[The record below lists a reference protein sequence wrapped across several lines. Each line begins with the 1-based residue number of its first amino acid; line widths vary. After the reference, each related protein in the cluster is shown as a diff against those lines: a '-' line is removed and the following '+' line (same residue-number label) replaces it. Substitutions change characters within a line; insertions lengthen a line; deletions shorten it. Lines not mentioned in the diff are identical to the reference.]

1 MLHGLA
7 HNIKESPMKEKTLEQ
22 YRTEFKQKKL
32 ITMPIAGTTVWAI
45 LGVMALFIPAKQ
57 MVLPFYIGTGCIFYL
72 ALFLS
77 RFTGERLIAKSS
89 EMNPFDALFLY
100 TVVMSLLCFAIAI
113 PFSLQDYS
121 SVPLTIGVLSGLMWL
136 PISWMIE
143 HKVGTF
149 HALTRTLGVTFAWFA
164 FPEQR
169 FVVIPFVIV
178 AIYLI
183 SIYFL
188 HIRWQQTTENS
199 IGNHNFN

>member
-1 MLHGLA
+1 
-7 HNIKESPMKEKTLEQ
+7 MKEKTLEQ

-32 ITMPIAGTTVWAI
+32 ITMPIAGTIVWAI
-45 LGVMALFIPAKQ
+45 LGVMALLIPAKQ

>member
-1 MLHGLA
+1 
-7 HNIKESPMKEKTLEQ
+7 
-22 YRTEFKQKKL
+22 
-32 ITMPIAGTTVWAI
+32 
-45 LGVMALFIPAKQ
+45 
-57 MVLPFYIGTGCIFYL
+57 
-72 ALFLS
+72 
-77 RFTGERLIAKSS
+77 
-89 EMNPFDALFLY
+89 
-100 TVVMSLLCFAIAI
+100 
-113 PFSLQDYS
+113 
-121 SVPLTIGVLSGLMWL
+121 MWL